1 MNNNLR
7 MVSLLLKEALIVTFI
22 AGGWELITIAISL
35 IPVLSKKDNIVIS
48 WIIILLRGLSS
59 AMNYSPLIVATLT
72 GWALGDVNTGLLI
85 GSTVQL
91 MFIGVFIVG
100 ASLPPNPHLAAILAT
115 AFAILGGLDQGA
127 AIAIVL
133 PIAVLSQMFV
143 MLVMTINTF
152 LCHWADR
159 MAENGNAS
167 GIDILNTLN
176 TFGWFIGEVIAGF
189 LGIYFGVELV
199 QKIVDSIPGFVSAG
213 LGTAAGML
221 PALGFGM
228 LLLIISSKKT
238 WAFFF
243 IGFLVAT
250 YTNMNA
256 VGIAILGTSIA
267 LLYDQLIH
275 IREDAVNA

>member
-1 MNNNLR
+1 M
-7 MVSLLLKEALIVTFI
+7 LKEALIVTFI

-35 IPVLSKKDNIVIS
+35 IPVLSKKDNIFIS
-48 WIIILLRGLSS
+48 WVIILLRGLSS
-59 AMNYSPLIVATLT
+59 AMFYSPLIVATLT
-72 GWALGDVNTGLLI
+72 GWALGDVSTGLLI

-100 ASLPPNPHLAAILAT
+100 ASVPPNPQLASILAT
-115 AFAILGGLDQGA
+115 AFAILGGVDHGS

-133 PIAVLSQMFV
+133 PMAVLSQMITMF
-143 MLVMTINTF
+143 VMTINTF

-159 MAENGNAS
+159 MAENGNAL

-176 TFGWFIGEVIAGF
+176 TFGWAIGGVICSF

-228 LLLIISSKKT
+228 LLMIIASKKT
-238 WAFFF
+238 WSFFF

-275 IREDAVNA
+275 TREDAIKA